1 MNPVEKKSIFF
12 SGSTLQRPPQRPK
25 TLGNQKRRRK
35 GQEILLSF
43 PWTITGDTGRNT
55 FDLDCPKKDTVVSDQ
70 SDRIND
76 QEHKKT
82 GEQKKDLL
90 EKNNPSATE
99 KKREQSS

>member
-1 MNPVEKKSIFF
+1 MSSVERIYFSPAPPFNDLPKDQNFGKQKEEEKGTRDTPIFSLENHRWHRKKHFWSW
-12 SGSTLQRPPQRPK
+12 
-25 TLGNQKRRRK
+25 
-35 GQEILLSF
+35 LS
-43 PWTITGDTGRNT
+43 
-55 FDLDCPKKDTVVSDQ
+55 KEATVVSDQ

-82 GEQKKDLL
+82 GEQKKNLL